1 MNDPILTELWHVK
14 DEMAK
19 SCDYDLHTLFER
31 LKVVQQAHPDRI
43 VKFNP
48 EKYTTNPC
56 TLHVA
61 EPSTPYLQ

>member
-1 MNDPILTELWHVK
+1 MNDPILAELWHVK

-19 SCDYDLHTLFER
+19 SCGYDLNALFER
-31 LKVVQQAHPDRI
+31 LKAVQQAHPDRI

-48 EKYTTNPC
+48 DKCTTNPR

-61 EPSTPYLQ
+61 EPSIPYLQ

>member
-19 SCDYDLHTLFER
+19 SCGYDLHTLFER
-31 LKVVQQAHPDRI
+31 LKAVQQDHPERI

-48 EKYTTNPC
+48 DKYTANPC